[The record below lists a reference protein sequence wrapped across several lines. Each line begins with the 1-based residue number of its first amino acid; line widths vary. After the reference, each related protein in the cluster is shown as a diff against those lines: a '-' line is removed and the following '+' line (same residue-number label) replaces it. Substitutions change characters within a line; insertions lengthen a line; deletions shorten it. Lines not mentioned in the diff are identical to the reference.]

1 MSKRILTPSITLAGT
16 LAAFGV
22 LTGCDTNT
30 GQDTQLPDV
39 DTQEQSSDFEIGQQ
53 QEPNRDAD
61 VDVAGGDV
69 QPLPEETEDEV
80 IVPGADV
87 DTGSEGESE
96 TVTVP
101 DADIDSD
108 QQGNPQQTQ

>member
-1 MSKRILTPSITLAGT
+1 MSKRMLKPSITLAGA

-22 LTGCDTNT
+22 LAGCDTNT

-53 QEPNRDAD
+53 QEPERDAD

-69 QPLPEETEDEV
+69 RPLPEETEDEV
-80 IVPGADV
+80 IVPGADI
-87 DTGSEGESE
+87 DTGSESE

-101 DADIDSD
+101 DADLDTD
-108 QQGNPQQTQ
+108 QQGSPQQTQ